1 MPMHPPFPSSRSCT
15 STHVCHLH
23 AAHSVVAQ
31 HHRLRGGIQIRGQG
45 RAPLLKLGQR
55 VKLCRRRG
63 GEEGRARECGAEGMQ
78 LYGIR
83 GEGGGRAREAAAG
96 EREEGRG

>member
-1 MPMHPPFPSSRSCT
+1 MVATVETAHVCIPFPFPLIMTLAIHLHAADSMLAGEAQMPMHPPFPSSRSCT

-55 VKLCRRRG
+55 VKLHVRRG
-63 GEEGRARECGAEGMQ
+63 R
-78 LYGIR
+78 
-83 GEGGGRAREAAAG
+83 
-96 EREEGRG
+96 